1 MDVDGIWNLVL
12 ACVDCN
18 RGEGGK
24 FAALPAPHLIER
36 LHQRNESLIM
46 SNHPLRETLMN
57 QTGSTASARRAFIT
71 RLEREALP
79 LLIHRWSPHGNG
91 YL

>member
-1 MDVDGIWNLVL
+1 VL
-12 ACVDCN
+12 ACTDCN

-36 LHQRNESLIM
+36 LHQRNEGLIA

-57 QTGSTASARRAFIT
+57 QTGMSEIARRSFIT
-71 RLEREALP
+71 DLEREALP
-79 LLIHRWSPHGNG
+79 LLIHRWEPSG
-91 YL
+91 L